1 MTKLVNLFHLV
12 LASTYSLASAWTLTD
27 TYNASNWDHGMWVE
41 TRVTNGEYVRY
52 LSKDQALS
60 SGLLRTQN
68 NQIYMG
74 VDTTRGLDWAS
85 GIGRDS
91 VRLRTNKAFNAGTLV
106 IGDFAHMPSNTC
118 GIWPSFWM
126 VGTEWPRDGE
136 IDIMEGVNQMSQ
148 NQITIHTKPGCV
160 PRVGDGG
167 QSGTITG
174 FADCG
179 GNNGDIGCGVFN
191 TKQEGWGNGFNN
203 AGGGLYAML
212 WTRDAIKVWSWTHGQ
227 APRDAQV
234 GGAVN
239 PDAWGQPVANWAG
252 CDFADFFR
260 DLTIIIN
267 TSFCGA
273 WAGAVWKDGSCKA
286 LANECYHIDISK
298 AKSSKGGRAVRTGT

>member
-118 GIWPSFWM
+118 GIWSSFWM

-160 PRVGDGG
+160 PR
-167 QSGTITG
+167 
-174 FADCG
+174 
-179 GNNGDIGCGVFN
+179 
-191 TKQEGWGNGFNN
+191 
-203 AGGGLYAML
+203 
-212 WTRDAIKVWSWTHGQ
+212 
-227 APRDAQV
+227 V